1 MQSKYQVLLAI
12 LTLGVVVTPTVGA
25 SAQSVLSPRSTGI
38 NQNSQ
43 DQNVRN
49 ESLNQNNIGINNPNG
64 PNTNLNG
71 GSNLSFEEG
80 DSEVDS
86 YVFYQPYPITVD
98 DIDQMIKTKYGQL
111 VCPADSNGFEIRL
124 SIPPMLGFKNNN
136 IDNEDCMLYF
146 NALGSGS
153 AAEIYAKMIE
163 FYQRQYG
170 RGLWSDEELDLNI
183 FRMRVKLDSLFMPEM
198 NAAEAAMVERAMR
211 IDGLKTS
218 LGGEEAGWATH
229 SDAEVGVEERVLD
242 NIREARSNSGLR
254 EGARYTEQLQRENDE
269 RRAEREAQE
278 LEAARQRDAESKAR
292 RDAALQQ
299 GQSDMDPEAVRQNLL
314 VEPLPVVSE
323 ERPSYQPL
331 DQQVEQSSPR
341 LSDDILERSRTIQL
355 N

>member
-1 MQSKYQVLLAI
+1 MQSNYKVLLAV
-12 LTLGVVVTPTVGA
+12 LTLGVVAAPTMGA

-86 YVFYQPYPITVD
+86 YVFYQPYPISVD

-111 VCPADSNGFEIRL
+111 VCPADSSGWEVRL
-124 SIPPMLGFKNNN
+124 SIPPMIGFKDNN
-136 IDNEDCMLYF
+136 IDNADCMLYF

-211 IDGLKTS
+211 IDQLKTS

-229 SDAEVGVEERVLD
+229 SNAEQDVEQRVLE
-242 NIREARSNSGLR
+242 NIREARTNSGL
-254 EGARYTEQLQRENDE
+254 EPGASMSDKLQRENE
-269 RRAEREAQE
+269 QRRVQREQAE

-292 RDAALQQ
+292 RNQVLEQ
-299 GQSDMDPEAVRQNLL
+299 GQSDMQPTTTLIE
-314 VEPLPVVSE
+314 EPTVTSSE
-323 ERPSYQPL
+323 ERPAYKPL
-331 DQQVEQSSPR
+331 GEQIEQETPR
-341 LSDDILERSRTIQL
+341 LSDNILERSRQIQL
-355 N
+355 K